1 MIYTVYINLPGGY
14 IMANVS
20 VNYKLD
26 EEMVS
31 ELKEASE
38 VYNRSVTDLVKE
50 ALSIYLEDLKN
61 DPFYRLTVF
70 AKEASQSES
79 DEIISEIEKLSDDD
93 LKIAKVKKFEY

>member
-1 MIYTVYINLPGGY
+1 
-14 IMANVS
+14 MANVS

-93 LKIAKVKKFEY
+93 LKIAKVKKFKY